1 MYLYIPYRCKV
12 GQPDALQQGSGTYG
26 SRARCG
32 SFDDCIW
39 LSQIK
44 LEFEKLPNFSSSSDV
59 APPRRVAELI
69 STNDAS
75 HLSSI

>member
-1 MYLYIPYRCKV
+1 MHVLYFSMVQLNYICY
-12 GQPDALQQGSGTYG
+12 ALVQGSGTYG

-44 LEFEKLPNFSSSSDV
+44 LEFEKLQILV
-59 APPRRVAELI
+59 PPV
-69 STNDAS
+69 T
-75 HLSSI
+75 